1 MTEPEIP
8 QKRPYPMQ
16 VEAGKEYHVCMCGK
30 SQNQPLCD
38 GSHAGSG
45 LGPKIFKATEAGFIA
60 FCGCKH
66 SKDETGKCDGTHSTL
81 WSWKMS
87 DDKFGMCLICNRA
100 KWTHTNDQEISCTKK
115 SLEQLKMKLKHAK
128 SKTKWFV

>member
-1 MTEPEIP
+1 MFLRLGNFALSARANKQNHNDTLTKEDAFRKIMTEPEIP

-45 LGPKIFKATEAGFIA
+45 LGPRIFKATEAGFVA

-66 SKDETGKCDGTHSTL
+66 SKDETGKCDGTHS
-81 WSWKMS
+81 
-87 DDKFGMCLICNRA
+87 
-100 KWTHTNDQEISCTKK
+100 
-115 SLEQLKMKLKHAK
+115 SL
-128 SKTKWFV
+128 

>member
-1 MTEPEIP
+1 MFKKTGKGMIITFTNKMNEKKIMTEPEIP

-45 LGPKIFKATEAGFIA
+45 LGPKVFKATEAGFVA
-60 FCGCKH
+60 FCGCKP
-66 SKDETGKCDGTHSTL
+66 SADETGKCDGTH
-81 WSWKMS
+81 
-87 DDKFGMCLICNRA
+87 G
-100 KWTHTNDQEISCTKK
+100 
-115 SLEQLKMKLKHAK
+115 SL
-128 SKTKWFV
+128 

>member
-1 MTEPEIP
+1 MPYGYDKTRSERRCKDCNKLLYVFDVGEFCIECSRKQAKTWWLSSNKMNIKKNMAEPEIP

-45 LGPKIFKATEAGFIA
+45 LGPKVFKATEAGFVA

-66 SKDETGKCDGTHSTL
+66 SKDETGKCDGTHS
-81 WSWKMS
+81 
-87 DDKFGMCLICNRA
+87 
-100 KWTHTNDQEISCTKK
+100 
-115 SLEQLKMKLKHAK
+115 SL
-128 SKTKWFV
+128 

>member
-45 LGPKIFKATEAGFIA
+45 LGPKVFKATEAGFVA

-66 SKDETGKCDGTHSTL
+66 SKMK
-81 WSWKMS
+81 
-87 DDKFGMCLICNRA
+87 
-100 KWTHTNDQEISCTKK
+100 QESVTEPMAHCSQVYCKK
-115 SLEQLKMKLKHAK
+115 KL
-128 SKTKWFV
+128 FFL

>member
-1 MTEPEIP
+1 MTEPEVP

-30 SQNQPLCD
+30 SQNQPMCD

-45 LGPKIFKATEAGFIA
+45 LGPKVFKATEAGFVA

-66 SKDETGKCDGTHSTL
+66 SKDETGKCDGRRSSSSIIIGFKQILVFILDNKFHYSSTL
-81 WSWKMS
+81 V
-87 DDKFGMCLICNRA
+87 I
-100 KWTHTNDQEISCTKK
+100 
-115 SLEQLKMKLKHAK
+115 
-128 SKTKWFV
+128 

>member
-1 MTEPEIP
+1 MPYGYDKTRSERRCKDCNKLLYVFEVGEFCIECSRKQAKTWWLPLQTRWIEKIMAEPEIP
-8 QKRPYPMQ
+8 QKKPYPMQ

-45 LGPKIFKATEAGFIA
+45 LGPRIFKATEAGFVA

-66 SKDETGKCDGTHSTL
+66 SKDETGKCDGTHS
-81 WSWKMS
+81 
-87 DDKFGMCLICNRA
+87 
-100 KWTHTNDQEISCTKK
+100 
-115 SLEQLKMKLKHAK
+115 SL
-128 SKTKWFV
+128 

>member
-1 MTEPEIP
+1 MTKLDQKEDARIATNYFTFLKLVSSVQNVQENKQRHDNYLYKQDEYEEIMTEPEIP
-8 QKRPYPMQ
+8 QKKPYPMQ

-45 LGPKIFKATEAGFIA
+45 LGPRIFKATEAGFIA

-66 SKDETGKCDGTHSTL
+66 SKDETGKCDGTHS
-81 WSWKMS
+81 
-87 DDKFGMCLICNRA
+87 
-100 KWTHTNDQEISCTKK
+100 
-115 SLEQLKMKLKHAK
+115 SL
-128 SKTKWFV
+128 

>member
-8 QKRPYPMQ
+8 QKRPYPTQ

-45 LGPKIFKATEAGFIA
+45 L
-60 FCGCKH
+60 
-66 SKDETGKCDGTHSTL
+66 DQ
-81 WSWKMS
+81 
-87 DDKFGMCLICNRA
+87 KFSRL
-100 KWTHTNDQEISCTKK
+100 
-115 SLEQLKMKLKHAK
+115 LKMDLLL
-128 SKTKWFV
+128 FVDANIVMMKVENVTEHMAHFDSL

>member
-45 LGPKIFKATEAGFIA
+45 LGPKVFKATETGFIA

-66 SKDETGKCDGTHSTL
+66 SADETGKCDGTH
-81 WSWKMS
+81 
-87 DDKFGMCLICNRA
+87 G
-100 KWTHTNDQEISCTKK
+100 
-115 SLEQLKMKLKHAK
+115 SL
-128 SKTKWFV
+128 

>member
-1 MTEPEIP
+1 MTEPEMP

-38 GSHAGSG
+38 GAHAGSG
-45 LGPKIFKATEAGFIA
+45 LGPKVFKATEAGFVA

-66 SKDETGKCDGTHSTL
+66 SADETGKCDGTHGSL
-81 WSWKMS
+81 WIFLEGKRRLWFLAQSVNYVEWN
-87 DDKFGMCLICNRA
+87 FQPQIEWWNMC
-100 KWTHTNDQEISCTKK
+100 
-115 SLEQLKMKLKHAK
+115 
-128 SKTKWFV
+128 

>member
-45 LGPKIFKATEAGFIA
+45 LGPRIFTATETGFIA

-66 SKDETGKCDGTHSTL
+66 SADETGKCDGTH
-81 WSWKMS
+81 
-87 DDKFGMCLICNRA
+87 G
-100 KWTHTNDQEISCTKK
+100 
-115 SLEQLKMKLKHAK
+115 SL
-128 SKTKWFV
+128 

>member
-8 QKRPYPMQ
+8 QKKPYPMQ

-45 LGPKIFKATEAGFIA
+45 LGPKVFKQP
-60 FCGCKH
+60 KQ
-66 SKDETGKCDGTHSTL
+66 D
-81 WSWKMS
+81 
-87 DDKFGMCLICNRA
+87 
-100 KWTHTNDQEISCTKK
+100 
-115 SLEQLKMKLKHAK
+115 SLRFADVNTARMKLESVTELTAHCSQVYCKK
-128 SKTKWFV
+128 KLFFL

>member
-8 QKRPYPMQ
+8 QKKPYPMQ

-45 LGPKIFKATEAGFIA
+45 LGPRILTATEDGFIA

-66 SKDETGKCDGTHSTL
+66 SKDETGKCDGPHS
-81 WSWKMS
+81 
-87 DDKFGMCLICNRA
+87 
-100 KWTHTNDQEISCTKK
+100 
-115 SLEQLKMKLKHAK
+115 SL
-128 SKTKWFV
+128 

>member
-1 MTEPEIP
+1 MTEPEVP

-16 VEAGKEYHVCMCGK
+16 VESGKEYHVCMCGK

-45 LGPKIFKATEAGFIA
+45 IGPKVFKATEAGFVA

-66 SKDETGKCDGTHSTL
+66 SKDETGKCDGSHS
-81 WSWKMS
+81 
-87 DDKFGMCLICNRA
+87 
-100 KWTHTNDQEISCTKK
+100 
-115 SLEQLKMKLKHAK
+115 SL
-128 SKTKWFV
+128 

>member
-1 MTEPEIP
+1 MFSKLENYAQSVQGNSQRRDHYKQDEQRKIMTEPEIP

-45 LGPKIFKATEAGFIA
+45 LGPRIFTATETGFIA

-66 SKDETGKCDGTHSTL
+66 SKDETGKCDGTHSSL
-81 WSWKMS
+81 QLADSK
-87 DDKFGMCLICNRA
+87 
-100 KWTHTNDQEISCTKK
+100 IS
-115 SLEQLKMKLKHAK
+115 
-128 SKTKWFV
+128 

>member
-1 MTEPEIP
+1 VTEPEIP
-8 QKRPYPMQ
+8 QKKPYPMQ

-45 LGPKIFKATEAGFIA
+45 LGPKVFKATEAGFVAFCGCKHSKDETGKCDGTHAGSGLGPKVFKATEAGFVA

-66 SKDETGKCDGTHSTL
+66 SKDETGKCDGTHS
-81 WSWKMS
+81 
-87 DDKFGMCLICNRA
+87 
-100 KWTHTNDQEISCTKK
+100 
-115 SLEQLKMKLKHAK
+115 SL
-128 SKTKWFV
+128 

>member
-1 MTEPEIP
+1 MPYGYDKTRSERRCKNCNKLLYVFEVGEFCIECSRKQTKSWSLRLQTRWVKKNMTEPEIP

-45 LGPKIFKATEAGFIA
+45 LGPRIFKATEAGFIA

-66 SKDETGKCDGTHSTL
+66 SKDETGKCDGTHS
-81 WSWKMS
+81 
-87 DDKFGMCLICNRA
+87 
-100 KWTHTNDQEISCTKK
+100 
-115 SLEQLKMKLKHAK
+115 SL
-128 SKTKWFV
+128 

>member
-30 SQNQPLCD
+30 SQTQPLCD

-45 LGPKIFKATEAGFIA
+45 LGPKVFKATEAGFVA

-66 SKDETGKCDGTHSTL
+66 SADETGKCDGTHS
-81 WSWKMS
+81 
-87 DDKFGMCLICNRA
+87 
-100 KWTHTNDQEISCTKK
+100 
-115 SLEQLKMKLKHAK
+115 SL
-128 SKTKWFV
+128 

>member
-30 SQNQPLCD
+30 SLNQPLCD

-45 LGPKIFKATEAGFIA
+45 LGPKVFKATEAGFVA

-66 SKDETGKCDGTHSTL
+66 SADETGKCDGTH
-81 WSWKMS
+81 
-87 DDKFGMCLICNRA
+87 G
-100 KWTHTNDQEISCTKK
+100 
-115 SLEQLKMKLKHAK
+115 SL
-128 SKTKWFV
+128 